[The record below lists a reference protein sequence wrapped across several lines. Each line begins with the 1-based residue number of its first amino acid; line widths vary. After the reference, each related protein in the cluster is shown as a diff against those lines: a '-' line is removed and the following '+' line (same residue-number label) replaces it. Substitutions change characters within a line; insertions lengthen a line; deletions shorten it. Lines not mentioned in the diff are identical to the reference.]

1 MMMEEQM
8 TERLVVHNRTELEK
22 YKQVILDNLLESVRV
37 IGELIRDSSALEVFK
52 RFKFDKI
59 AIEPLTGQVENLI
72 EVVNQSQ
79 TYLVSLMA
87 VEFLYQRFPNQTFIV
102 NWGNIPGYD
111 IESADGAIIAECFA
125 ATSFRSNGK
134 LVNDL
139 KRLSQNDTAIYK
151 YEFFYDK
158 EFGEQQ
164 KEYYEEKYSGIEI
177 IKFNDIS

>member
-1 MMMEEQM
+1 M
-8 TERLVVHNRTELEK
+8 TERLVVHSRTELEK
-22 YKQVILDNLLESVRV
+22 YKKIISDNLLENMRV
-37 IGELIRDSSALEVFK
+37 IEGLIKDSSALEVFK
-52 RFKFDKI
+52 RFKYDKI
-59 AIEPLTGQVENLI
+59 AVEPLTGQAENLI

-87 VEFLYQRFPNQTFIV
+87 VEFLYQRFPTQMFIV

-111 IESADGAIIAECFA
+111 IESEDGIIIAECFA

-139 KRLSQNDTAIYK
+139 KRLSQNGTAIYK

-164 KEYYEEKYSGIEI
+164 KEYYEGKYPGIEI
-177 IKFNDIS
+177 VKFYDIK

>member
-1 MMMEEQM
+1 M
-8 TERLVVHNRTELEK
+8 TERLVVHNRAELEK
-22 YKQVILDNLLESVRV
+22 YKQVILDNLWDSVRV
-37 IGELIRDSSALEVFK
+37 IEELIRDSSALEVFK

-59 AIEPLTGQVENLI
+59 AVEPLTGQAENLI

-87 VEFLYQRFPNQTFIV
+87 VEFLYQRFPTQTFIV
-102 NWGNIPGYD
+102 NWGNVPGYD
-111 IESADGAIIAECFA
+111 IESEDGTIIAECFA

-139 KRLSQNDTAIYK
+139 KRLRQKGTVIYK

-164 KEYYEEKYSGIEI
+164 KEYYEGKYPGIEI
-177 IKFNDIS
+177 VKFNDIG

>member
-1 MMMEEQM
+1 M
-8 TERLVVHNRTELEK
+8 TERLVVHNRAELEK
-22 YKQVILDNLLESVRV
+22 YKQVILDNLWDSVRV
-37 IGELIRDSSALEVFK
+37 IEELIRDSSALEVFK

-59 AIEPLTGQVENLI
+59 AVEPLTGQAENLI

-87 VEFLYQRFPNQTFIV
+87 VEFLYQRFPTQTFIV
-102 NWGNIPGYD
+102 NWGNVPGYD
-111 IESADGAIIAECFA
+111 IESEDGTIIAECFA

-139 KRLSQNDTAIYK
+139 KRLRQNGTVIYK

-164 KEYYEEKYSGIEI
+164 KEYYEGKYPGIEI
-177 IKFNDIS
+177 VKFYDIK